1 MSFPKLIAISAIAI
15 ATMSGAAFSQEG
27 GIYSFHSKPRGDCP
41 GPDWHVVQGSR
52 GSLYGM
58 ISWNDMKSL
67 ARATGTVVNQQVK
80 MTATEKGGQGRTA
93 TIEVACHA
101 WRILRQHQGT
111 GLHVQGNHNPLSIR
125 AQAAAVVADSTNP
138 GSGSTV

>member
-15 ATMSGAAFSQEG
+15 ATMSGAAFAREG

-41 GPDWHVVQGSR
+41 GPDWHVVQESR

-58 ISWNDMKSL
+58 IFWNDMKSL
-67 ARATGTVVNQQVK
+67 ACATGTVVNQQVK

-93 TIEVACHA
+93 TIE
-101 WRILRQHQGT
+101 G
-111 GLHVQGNHNPLSIR
+111 R
-125 AQAAAVVADSTNP
+125 ATHGGFFVNIKGPGFTCKGITIP
-138 GSGSTV
+138 FYTGSGGGGGG